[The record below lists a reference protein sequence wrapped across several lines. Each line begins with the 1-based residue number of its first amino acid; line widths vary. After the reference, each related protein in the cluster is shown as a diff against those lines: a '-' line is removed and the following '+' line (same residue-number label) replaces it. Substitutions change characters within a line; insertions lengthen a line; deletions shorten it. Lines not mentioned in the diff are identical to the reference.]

1 MKTAGLTTRGNSLSD
16 SPGILVSAG
25 PTYRVDQ
32 GFEPRYTVIGCALAI
47 GKPVDAFHE
56 GLVIL
61 EEAERQAGAR
71 RMPAA
76 LPHRCILFP
85 DCGCVFRKNEID
97 G

>member
-1 MKTAGLTTRGNSLSD
+1 MNRLPHSGFFF
-16 SPGILVSAG
+16 SAI
-25 PTYRVDQ
+25 PTYRVDR
-32 GFEPRYTVIGCALAI
+32 GFEPRYTVISYALVI
-47 GKPVDAFHE
+47 GKLVDAFHE

-61 EEAERQAGAR
+61 EEAERKAGAR